1 MKSKSNPRSETP
13 ALTISLGLYS
23 QSDRASVWL
32 CQQAEGLGPF
42 YQGTEKKPHTV
53 EKTIAGKTPYSTEVC
68 KL

>member
-1 MKSKSNPRSETP
+1 MSSQRKVNNNPEVSP

-32 CQQAEGLGPF
+32 SQQAEGLGPF

-53 EKTIAGKTPYSTEVC
+53 EKTIAGKD
-68 KL
+68 L